1 MPLYLGN
8 QKVVPAIY
16 TATDID
22 FPVAVELGGTGAT
35 DAATARENLGITPA
49 NIGAQTKHTTST
61 ASLTVSGWSSNS
73 QTVSASG
80 VTASNTVF
88 VAPAPASQDAYGKAG
103 VKCTAQAS
111 GTLTFTCSKTPE
123 EALTVNIVVLGV

>member
-49 NIGAQTKHTTST
+49 NIGAATDEHSHTAEEIGAAT
-61 ASLTVSGWSSNS
+61 AFTVYCEVPYDLSL
-73 QTVSASG
+73 
-80 VTASNTVF
+80 
-88 VAPAPASQDAYGKAG
+88 
-103 VKCTAQAS
+103 
-111 GTLTFTCSKTPE
+111 
-123 EALTVNIVVLGV
+123 IHI